1 MDSSQLTD
9 FIKVGGAESILEW
22 GFGTGR
28 FFVGTCLTLNMS
40 FGGEGEGSDEGDRS
54 QIIAHFQVRQSTVKV
69 WGRTLETKS
78 MRMYQVCVIIPEA
91 SSWLAHETE
100 KGSISGPVYPYLPL
114 GANSSAHTD
123 LSLHTE
129 QSL

>member
-54 QIIAHFQVRQSTVKV
+54 QIIAHFQVRQSIVKV
-69 WGRTLETKS
+69 LGAYTRD
-78 MRMYQVCVIIPEA
+78 QVHEDVSSVCRKPHHGWPMKQRRGASLDPFIP
-91 SSWLAHETE
+91 
-100 KGSISGPVYPYLPL
+100 ISPC
-114 GANSSAHTD
+114 ANSSTHTD

>member
-1 MDSSQLTD
+1 M
-9 FIKVGGAESILEW
+9 
-22 GFGTGR
+22 
-28 FFVGTCLTLNMS
+28 GTCLTLNMS

-78 MRMYQVCVIIPEA
+78 MRMYQVCVFIPEA
-91 SSWLAHETE
+91 SSWLDHEIE
-100 KGSISGPVYPYLPL
+100 KGSISGPVYPRLPL
-114 GANSSAHTD
+114 SANSSTHTD